1 MMIRRRIPSA
11 LMLLG
16 LVFGIAAC
24 SSSKVS
30 FYKLSATNGCEEV
43 KPVGSPVGVNIGPVS
58 LPEIV
63 DRTQLVVQLKE
74 NQVDILEFHR
84 WAEPLKSQIPRLMAD
99 NVGLLLGSG
108 RVSSYPQ
115 SVGSDADI
123 RVPVDI
129 QRFEAEGEMVKIDA
143 FWTLRRGSGEVVKTG
158 RSSVSEKIEGKGYDA
173 LVSAYSRAL
182 FTISIDIANALRE
195 ELSRQQ

>member
-1 MMIRRRIPSA
+1 MMIHRRIPA
-11 LMLLG
+11 LLIMLG

-30 FYKLSATNGCEEV
+30 FYTLSASAGSEEV
-43 KPVGSPVGVNIGPVS
+43 KPVNGSSGVNIGPVS

-63 DRTQLVVQLKE
+63 DRTQLVVQLKG

-99 NVGLLLGSG
+99 NVGRLLGSG
-108 RVSSYPQ
+108 RVSAYPQ

-129 QRFEAEGEMVKIDA
+129 QRFEADGEMVKIDA
-143 FWTLRRGSGEVVKTG
+143 FWTLRRGSSEVAKTG
-158 RSSVSEKIEGKGYDA
+158 RSSSSEKIEGTGYDA

-182 FTISIDIANALRE
+182 FTISIDIANALRD

>member
-1 MMIRRRIPSA
+1 MMIRRRILS

-16 LVFGIAAC
+16 LVLGIAAC

-30 FYKLSATNGCEEV
+30 FYTLSATTGAEEV
-43 KPVGSPVGVNIGPVS
+43 KPVGSPSGVNIGPVS

-63 DRTQLVVQLKE
+63 DRTQLVVQQKSS

-99 NVGLLLGSG
+99 NVGLLLGTG

-129 QRFEAEGEMVKIDA
+129 QRFEADGEMVKIDA
-143 FWTLRRGSGEVVKTG
+143 FWTLRRGFGEVAKTG
-158 RSSVSEKIEGKGYDA
+158 RSSASEKIEGKGYDA
-173 LVSAYSRAL
+173 LASAYSRAL